1 MPSAIP
7 AVAIRTTGAEKP
19 EASDFTRSNLL
30 AMKVENRTVTPINW
44 RSQIRKLCC
53 LIMVFST
60 GIFQSCG
67 NPQNVSPRLEKN
79 DAFNTIRPGAE
90 QTAEYFPLLRGKKIA
105 VVANHTSLVG
115 GKHLVDTLLKSGFA
129 IQKVFAPEHGFRG
142 SADAGERIASG
153 KDPQT
158 QLPVVSLYGEN
169 KKPTSEHLKGID
181 VVIFDIQDVG
191 ARFYTYISTMSYVM
205 EACAENNIPV
215 IILDRPNPNGHFVD
229 GPILEPKYSTFVGL
243 HSVPIAHGMTIGEY
257 AQMVNGEGWLKNK
270 AKCAL
275 TIIKVKNWTHRDFY
289 QIDVPPSP
297 NLKTMNA
304 IYLYPSLCLFEGT
317 IVSVGRGTAAPF
329 EMIGYPNCP
338 NGNFAFKPV
347 STAGSK
353 NPPYEN
359 QSCNGLNLAGIGT
372 TSIRD
377 GGKLNISWL
386 ITLYNGAKEKNTFFT
401 SFFDKLAGTEQL
413 RKQIMEGKTED
424 EIRKSWEPGLNRFSE
439 IRKKYLLYA
448 E

>member
-1 MPSAIP
+1 
-7 AVAIRTTGAEKP
+7 
-19 EASDFTRSNLL
+19 
-30 AMKVENRTVTPINW
+30 
-44 RSQIRKLCC
+44 
-53 LIMVFST
+53 MVFST
-60 GIFQSCG
+60 ISLQSCG
-67 NPQNVSPRLEKN
+67 NSQNVSHNPQKN
-79 DAFNTIRPGAE
+79 TADTIIRPGAE

-115 GKHLVDTLLKSGFA
+115 RTHLVDTLLKSGFS

-142 SADAGERIASG
+142 TADAGERIASG
-153 KDPQT
+153 KDPKT
-158 QLPVVSLYGEN
+158 QLPVLSLYGEN

-215 IILDRPNPNGHFVD
+215 IILDRPNPNGNCVD
-229 GPILEPKYSTFVGL
+229 GPILEPKYSSFVGL
-243 HSVPIAHGMTIGEY
+243 HTVPISHGMTIGEY

-270 AKCAL
+270 TKCAL
-275 TIIKVKNWTHRDFY
+275 TIINVKNWTHHDYY

-304 IYLYPSLCLFEGT
+304 IYLYPTLCLFEGT
-317 IVSVGRGTAAPF
+317 IVSVGRGTSAPF

-338 NGNFAFKPV
+338 NGNFSFKPV
-347 STAGSK
+347 STSGSK

-359 QSCNGLNLAGIGT
+359 QSCKGLDLAGVGI
-372 TSIRD
+372 TSLRD
-377 GGKLNISWL
+377 KGKLNLTWL
-386 ITLYNGAKEKNTFFT
+386 ITLYNGANEKNTFFT
-401 SFFDKLAGTEQL
+401 LFFDKLAGTEQL

-424 EIRKSWEPGLNRFSE
+424 EIRKSWEPGLKRFSE
-439 IRKKYLLYA
+439 IRKKYLLYS

>member
-1 MPSAIP
+1 
-7 AVAIRTTGAEKP
+7 
-19 EASDFTRSNLL
+19 
-30 AMKVENRTVTPINW
+30 
-44 RSQIRKLCC
+44 
-53 LIMVFST
+53 MVFST
-60 GIFQSCG
+60 ISLQSCG
-67 NPQNVSPRLEKN
+67 NSQNVSHNPQKN
-79 DAFNTIRPGAE
+79 TADTIIRPGAE

-115 GKHLVDTLLKSGFA
+115 RTHLVDTLLKSGFS

-142 SADAGERIASG
+142 TADAGERIASG
-153 KDPQT
+153 KDPKT

-215 IILDRPNPNGHFVD
+215 IILDRPNPNGNCVD
-229 GPILEPKYSTFVGL
+229 GPILEPKYSSFVGL
-243 HSVPIAHGMTIGEY
+243 HTLPISHGMTIGEY

-270 AKCAL
+270 TKCAL
-275 TIIKVKNWTHRDFY
+275 TIINVKNWTHHDYY

-304 IYLYPSLCLFEGT
+304 IYLYPTLCLFEGT
-317 IVSVGRGTAAPF
+317 IVSVGRGTSAPF

-338 NGNFAFKPV
+338 NGNFSFKPV
-347 STAGSK
+347 STPGSK

-359 QSCNGLNLAGIGT
+359 QSCKGLDLAGVGI

-377 GGKLNISWL
+377 KGKLNLTWL
-386 ITLYNGAKEKNTFFT
+386 ITLYNGANEKNTFFT
-401 SFFDKLAGTEQL
+401 LFFDKLAGTEQL

-424 EIRKSWEPGLNRFSE
+424 EIRKSWEPGLKRFSE
-439 IRKKYLLYA
+439 IRKKYLLYS

>member
-1 MPSAIP
+1 
-7 AVAIRTTGAEKP
+7 
-19 EASDFTRSNLL
+19 
-30 AMKVENRTVTPINW
+30 
-44 RSQIRKLCC
+44 
-53 LIMVFST
+53 MVFST
-60 GIFQSCG
+60 ISLQSCG
-67 NPQNVSPRLEKN
+67 NSQNVSHNPQKN
-79 DAFNTIRPGAE
+79 TADTIIRPGAE

-115 GKHLVDTLLKSGFA
+115 RTHLVDTLLKSGFS

-142 SADAGERIASG
+142 TADAGERIASG
-153 KDPQT
+153 KDPKT

-215 IILDRPNPNGHFVD
+215 IILDRPNPNGNCVD
-229 GPILEPKYSTFVGL
+229 GPILEPKYSSFVGL
-243 HSVPIAHGMTIGEY
+243 HTVPISHGMTIGEY

-270 AKCAL
+270 TKCAL
-275 TIIKVKNWTHRDFY
+275 TIINVKNWTHHDYY

-304 IYLYPSLCLFEGT
+304 IYLYPTLCLFEGT
-317 IVSVGRGTAAPF
+317 IVSVGRGTSAPF

-338 NGNFAFKPV
+338 NGNFSFKPV
-347 STAGSK
+347 STPGSK

-359 QSCNGLNLAGIGT
+359 QSCKGLDLAGVGI

-377 GGKLNISWL
+377 KGKLNLTWL
-386 ITLYNGAKEKNTFFT
+386 ITLYNGANEKNTFFT
-401 SFFDKLAGTEQL
+401 LFFDKLAGTEQL

-424 EIRKSWEPGLNRFSE
+424 EIRKSWEPGLKRFSE
-439 IRKKYLLYA
+439 IRKKYLLYS